1 MRYFLARYEEKLKH
15 KARLQCD
22 CPRLLKKREDV
33 KDTPNQYLSV
43 EHIWAQQNRNPPFPH
58 TVKEKR
64 RLGNFVLM
72 GMIANI
78 KQSKDDILD
87 KVNKLIEENEVGKGS
102 LDMHQVAELRKLMN
116 EVLATDYINSWKR
129 KTDNYYRDLSM
140 IMNDIRETTLI
151 KFALKTWK
159 IKGDNTSD
167 FIEVDS
173 VKAWENN
180 SVNNFHLKSDE

>member
-1 MRYFLARYEEKLKH
+1 
-15 KARLQCD
+15 
-22 CPRLLKKREDV
+22 
-33 KDTPNQYLSV
+33 
-43 EHIWAQQNRNPPFPH
+43 
-58 TVKEKR
+58 
-64 RLGNFVLM
+64 M